1 MQIRPKLAVIRLLF
15 DNFVIMKNLLT
26 TLTALV
32 CLLMCGADADAARRG
47 GREFKV
53 YGPQGGIA
61 MDVTLPDGIDPE
73 AWTIGAMEGTGA
85 KEGTGAMEGTGAKE
99 GTGTTGRKRPMV
111 ILMHGIFSSGNIV
124 PMPALARELAK
135 AGIASIRFDFGGH
148 WRSEGEMQHMTI
160 GNEIADALAMWE
172 YAKSLPYVS
181 EIGLLGHSQGGVV
194 ASMTA
199 GILAERGEKPAGLV
213 LIAPGS
219 VIQDACRNGRFF
231 GAEFDPADPPEYVKC
246 FGMMK
251 LGREYILTTQEL
263 DIYGTAKAYTG
274 PVRLIHGSKDTIVP
288 MSCSERFVETY
299 GERSE
304 LIVVE
309 GENHMI
315 TLRKKKTVDLAV
327 EFFRDLWN

>member
-1 MQIRPKLAVIRLLF
+1 
-15 DNFVIMKNLLT
+15 MKHFLT
-26 TLTALV
+26 LILVLITTAA
-32 CLLMCGADADAARRG
+32 GARD
-47 GREFKV
+47 FKV

-61 MDVTLPDGIDPE
+61 MDITLPKGLDPE
-73 AWTIGAMEGTGA
+73 TD
-85 KEGTGAMEGTGAKE
+85 KC
-99 GTGTTGRKRPMV
+99 PMV

-124 PMPALARELAK
+124 PIPALARELAD

-148 WRSEGEMQHMTI
+148 WKSEGKMEHMTV
-160 GNEIADALAMWE
+160 GKEIEDALAIWE
-172 YAKSLPYVS
+172 YARSLPYVS

-199 GILAERGEKPAGLV
+199 GILESRGEKPAGLV

-231 GAEFDPADPPEYVKC
+231 GAEFNPADPPEYVKC
-246 FGMMK
+246 FGIMK
-251 LGREYILTTQEL
+251 LGREYILTTQKL

-274 PVRLIHGSKDTIVP
+274 PVRLIHGSKDSIVP
-288 MSCSERFVETY
+288 LSCSEKFVESY
-299 GERSE
+299 DQDAE

-315 TLRKKKTVDLAV
+315 TRKIRKVVSHAV
-327 EFFRDLWN
+327 SFFSTLLN

>member
-1 MQIRPKLAVIRLLF
+1 
-15 DNFVIMKNLLT
+15 
-26 TLTALV
+26 
-32 CLLMCGADADAARRG
+32 
-47 GREFKV
+47 
-53 YGPQGGIA
+53 
-61 MDVTLPDGIDPE
+61 MDITLPKGFDPE
-73 AWTIGAMEGTGA
+73 TG
-85 KEGTGAMEGTGAKE
+85 KC
-99 GTGTTGRKRPMV
+99 PMV
-111 ILMHGIFSSGNIV
+111 LLMHGIFSSGNIV
-124 PMPALARELAK
+124 PMPALARELAD

-181 EIGLLGHSQGGVV
+181 GIALLGHSQGGVV

-199 GILAERGEKPAGLV
+199 GILEGRGEKPAGLV

-219 VIQDACRNGRFF
+219 VVQDACRNGRFF

-246 FGMMK
+246 FGVMK

-274 PVRLIHGSKDTIVP
+274 PVRLIHGSKDSIVP
-288 MSCSERFVETY
+288 MSCSEKFVETY
-299 GERSE
+299 GDRAE
-304 LIVVE
+304 LIVVD

-315 TLRKKKTVDLAV
+315 TRKKKKVVALSV
-327 EFFRDLWN
+327 EFFRELFSASH

>member
-1 MQIRPKLAVIRLLF
+1 MIFRSEF
-15 DNFVIMKNLLT
+15 DNFVNMKNLLT
-26 TLTALV
+26 TLTVLV
-32 CLLMCGADADAARRG
+32 CLLMGGAEADAARRG
-47 GREFKV
+47 DREFKV

-61 MDVTLPDGIDPE
+61 MDVTLPDG
-73 AWTIGAMEGTGA
+73 
-85 KEGTGAMEGTGAKE
+85 
-99 GTGTTGRKRPMV
+99 V
-111 ILMHGIFSSGNIV
+111 
-124 PMPALARELAK
+124 
-135 AGIASIRFDFGGH
+135 
-148 WRSEGEMQHMTI
+148 
-160 GNEIADALAMWE
+160 
-172 YAKSLPYVS
+172 
-181 EIGLLGHSQGGVV
+181 
-194 ASMTA
+194 
-199 GILAERGEKPAGLV
+199 
-213 LIAPGS
+213 
-219 VIQDACRNGRFF
+219 
-231 GAEFDPADPPEYVKC
+231 DPADPPEYVKC

-288 MSCSERFVETY
+288 MSCSKRFVETY